1 MVSLG
6 EKWTLVCNYVLQIW
20 GVSYGMRKQV
30 PIVVVLED
38 THGTEISLE
47 GRADMNY
54 LSDWGMEWE
63 T

>member
-1 MVSLG
+1 
-6 EKWTLVCNYVLQIW
+6 
-20 GVSYGMRKQV
+20 MRKQV

-63 T
+63 TGKIISSYFNFHF

>member
-1 MVSLG
+1 
-6 EKWTLVCNYVLQIW
+6 
-20 GVSYGMRKQV
+20 MRKQV

-54 LSDWGMEWE
+54 LSDWGMEWK